1 MDMLL
6 DQVLIKEHLM
16 ELVGARED
24 WHGRKY
30 MNLVKESFLFF
41 RGDLG
46 EDTQFLYNP
55 PNHLLSHS
63 CSCFTQTVLESF

>member
-6 DQVLIKEHLM
+6 DQVFIKEHLM

-30 MNLVKESFLFF
+30 MNLVKRKF
-41 RGDLG
+41 
-46 EDTQFLYNP
+46 P
-55 PNHLLSHS
+55 LLQRRLRRRYTIS
-63 CSCFTQTVLESF
+63 L

>member
-6 DQVLIKEHLM
+6 NQVLIKEHLR

-41 RGDLG
+41 RGDIG
-46 EDTQFLYNP
+46 EDTQFLYKS

-63 CSCFTQTVLESF
+63 CSCFSWTVLESF